1 MAKLGYFPGCSLHAS
16 AHELDDSTKALA
28 FRLGVELTEIP
39 DWTCCGATAAH
50 SVNRL
55 LSVSLPARNLSLAVT
70 AGLDTI
76 MAPCAACF
84 NRLAV
89 ARHELM
95 KHEALRKQVERI
107 IERPLDRIPQVH
119 SVLSWL
125 LAEVEKG
132 TDWVKVDLSGMK
144 VACYYGCLLLRP
156 PSVIVFDDPEQPV
169 SMETIVKAVGVEPV
183 DWHCRL
189 RCCGAGFSVSRTGIV
204 LRLVREI
211 LSDARDAGADAVVV
225 GCPMCHSNLDL
236 RQKAAVERDAGM
248 PILFLPQLL
257 GLAAGCGARELGL
270 LDHMVDT
277 QGLLGKIPVGKV

>member
-1 MAKLGYFPGCSLHAS
+1 MAKVGYFPGCTLHAS
-16 AHELDDSTKALA
+16 AHELDDSTRALA
-28 FRLGVELTEIP
+28 SRLGIELEEIP

-50 SVNRL
+50 SMNHL
-55 LSVSLPARNLSLAVT
+55 LGLSLPARNLSLAAT
-70 AGLDTI
+70 AHMEAV

-89 ARHELM
+89 ARHELL
-95 KHEALRKQVERI
+95 EDAALRKQVEGI
-107 IERPLDRIPQVH
+107 IERPLDTIPEVH

-125 LAEVEKG
+125 LAEVGKG
-132 TDWVKVDLSGMK
+132 TDWAKVDLSQMK

-156 PSVIVFDDPEQPV
+156 PAAIAFDDVEQPT
-169 SMETIVKAVGVEPV
+169 SMERIVQSVGVEPV

-211 LSDARDAGADAVVV
+211 LSDAKRSGADAVVL

-236 RQKAAVERDAGM
+236 RQQAAIERQSAI

-257 GLAAGCGARELGL
+257 GLAAGCDPKELGL
-270 LDHMVDT
+270 FDHMVDT
-277 QGLLGKIPVGKV
+277 QDLLRKVPAGKV

>member
-1 MAKLGYFPGCSLHAS
+1 MAKVGYFPGCTLHAS

-28 FRLGVELTEIP
+28 SRIGCELEEIP

-50 SVNRL
+50 SMNHL
-55 LSVSLPARNLSLAVT
+55 LGLSLPARNLSLAAT
-70 AGLDTI
+70 AGMESV

-89 ARHELM
+89 ARHELL
-95 KHEALRKQVERI
+95 ENASVRKQVEGI
-107 IERPLDRIPQVH
+107 IERPLDPMPRVD

-125 LAEVEKG
+125 LVEVDRG
-132 TDWVKVDLSGMK
+132 TDWVQVDLSGIK

-156 PSVIVFDDPEQPV
+156 PSAIAFDDVEQPT
-169 SMETIVKAVGVEPV
+169 SMERIVQAVGVEPV
-183 DWHCRL
+183 EWHCRL

-211 LSDARDAGADAVVV
+211 LSDAKQSGADAVVL

-236 RQKAAVERDAGM
+236 RQQAAIARETSIPV
-248 PILFLPQLL
+248 LFLPQLL
-257 GLAAGCGARELGL
+257 GLAAGCAPKELGL
-270 LDHMVDT
+270 FDHMVDT
-277 QGLLGKIPVGKV
+277 QGLLKKVPAGKV